1 MFDNIREPIN
11 PPLSQFDAGINCD
24 TDYVPI
30 FDLENGHE
38 GENFP
43 MLLEGWGSVCL
54 PLTTSEQYEVTLK
67 CYPRVVHVLKASR
80 IMMKISNTNRGMRS
94 KIKSIR
100 SFIDDIVDNT
110 LVITRYKI

>member
-1 MFDNIREPIN
+1 MSGGVRSVILSAYGMKICLNELSMFDNIREPIN

-38 GENFP
+38 GEIFP

-67 CYPRVVHVLKASR
+67 CYPRVVHVLK
-80 IMMKISNTNRGMRS
+80 
-94 KIKSIR
+94 
-100 SFIDDIVDNT
+100 
-110 LVITRYKI
+110 LPE